1 MGKPVHK
8 TEASEKP
15 AKKTMYEISH
25 DLTALNDLLDSLV
38 DEDGNP
44 REPTEEEQKTMA
56 EWFQMSYTEFETKF
70 DSYCRFI
77 KNQKIAAD
85 VVEGERQAFK
95 SEMDRLSKRAKA
107 FQNRAKNLTGLL
119 LWNMTSVG
127 TSKFKT
133 ELFSATVQE
142 GKISIGSLNGASLKN
157 VPEEYLKPRELD
169 TAKINQAIKD
179 GLLVLGK
186 DIEGHTP
193 LQETKI
199 FDAQTKKEIPE
210 IFWSKT
216 PFLVIR

>member
-1 MGKPVHK
+1 M
-8 TEASEKP
+8 EKP

-25 DLTALNDLLDSLV
+25 DLIALNELLDSLV
-38 DEDGNP
+38 DDEGNP
-44 REPTEEEQKTMA
+44 REPTEDEQKTMA
-56 EWFQMSYTEFETKF
+56 EWFQMSCDEFKSKF

-85 VVEGERQAFK
+85 VVEGERKAFK
-95 SEMDRLSKRAKA
+95 DEMDRLSKRAKA
-107 FQNRAKNLTGLL
+107 YANRAKNLTDLL
-119 LWNMTSVG
+119 RWNMTSIG
-127 TSKFKT
+127 ANKFKT

-142 GKISIGSLNGASLKN
+142 GQVSIGALNGSSLKN

-169 TAKINQAIKD
+169 TTKIKQAIKD
-179 GLLVLGK
+179 GILVLGK

-199 FDAQTKKEIPE
+199 FDAQSQKEIPD